1 MFLSIGHKIS
11 PFCITGVKPGFTKPV
26 NDEGQSAF
34 MPITEKTFEGKWKV
48 LYYYPKNFTFVCPT
62 EIMAYDALRDQ
73 FADRNALLIGGCT
86 DNEFTLLAW
95 RTAHMGLAN
104 TSHWGFADN
113 RPQYVYTADDDG
125 EYRGNLIDQ
134 LGIRHST
141 EGVALRA
148 TYIIDPENT
157 IQHITINNLDVG
169 RNSEEALRVLDALQT
184 GALCECN
191 REVGG
196 CTL

>member
-1 MFLSIGHKIS
+1 MQSIGYKLT
-11 PFCITGVKPGFTKPV
+11 PFRITGVKPGYTKPV
-26 NDEGQSAF
+26 GEDGQSAF
-34 MPITEKTFEGKWKV
+34 LNITEKTFQGKWKV

-62 EIMAYDALRDQ
+62 EIMAYDALRDK
-73 FADRNALLIGGCT
+73 FADRNAVLIGGCT

-95 RTAHMGLAN
+95 RQSHVGLGSTA
-104 TSHWGFADN
+104 HWGFADT
-113 RPQYVYTADDDG
+113 RPQYPDQADEDG

-134 LGIRHST
+134 LGVRDGN

-148 TYIIDPENT
+148 TLIISPENV
-157 IQHITINNLDVG
+157 IQHITVNNLDVG